1 MMIDDEHDGGA
12 SAAAATDLYSEPGTM
27 PLHYNASS
35 SAAYAYA
42 QDEYNYGSYDDYYS
56 SGATQPKYD
65 YSVLAVAL
73 ITMGL
78 IVPVEIVRH
87 KIDHKAV
94 GRPFAKTVLD
104 FLYSERE
111 CSCSW

>member
-1 MMIDDEHDGGA
+1 MDANG
-12 SAAAATDLYSEPGTM
+12 
-27 PLHYNASS
+27 SS
-35 SAAYAYA
+35 SAAFLGEYDGGVREPEMSSPLEFNATHA
-42 QDEYNYGSYDDYYS
+42 GDEYDYDYMYYES
-56 SGATQPKYD
+56 SSSPKYD

-87 KIDHKAV
+87 KIDHRAV

-104 FLYSERE
+104 FLYSECE
-111 CSCSW
+111 

>member
-1 MMIDDEHDGGA
+1 MMDVNIEM
-12 SAAAATDLYSEPGTM
+12 SPLSLYNDTTGF
-27 PLHYNASS
+27 
-35 SAAYAYA
+35 A
-42 QDEYNYGSYDDYYS
+42 QDEYDYSYYES
-56 SGATQPKYD
+56 SPPKYD

-87 KIDHKAV
+87 KVDHRAV

-104 FLYSERE
+104 FLYSECEYEFLISTSICAVYR
-111 CSCSW
+111 

>member
-1 MMIDDEHDGGA
+1 MDANHDRHSAFLGEYDGGVREPEMA
-12 SAAAATDLYSEPGTM
+12 SPLEFNATHAGDEYDHDYMYSESS
-27 PLHYNASS
+27 YSS
-35 SAAYAYA
+35 S
-42 QDEYNYGSYDDYYS
+42 
-56 SGATQPKYD
+56 PKYD

-87 KIDHKAV
+87 KIDHRAV

-104 FLYSERE
+104 FLYSECE
-111 CSCSW
+111 YMCM

>member
-1 MMIDDEHDGGA
+1 MEANHDSTATFLGSSPLESNATGIAQDDYDYMYYE
-12 SAAAATDLYSEPGTM
+12 
-27 PLHYNASS
+27 SS
-35 SAAYAYA
+35 S
-42 QDEYNYGSYDDYYS
+42 S
-56 SGATQPKYD
+56 PKYD

-87 KIDHKAV
+87 KIDHRAV

-104 FLYSERE
+104 FLYSECE
-111 CSCSW
+111 

>member
-1 MMIDDEHDGGA
+1 MDANHD
-12 SAAAATDLYSEPGTM
+12 SHATFLGSS
-27 PLHYNASS
+27 PLESNATGL
-35 SAAYAYA
+35 A
-42 QDEYNYGSYDDYYS
+42 QDEYDYDFMYYESSYS
-56 SGATQPKYD
+56 SSPPKYD

-87 KIDHKAV
+87 KIDHRAV

-104 FLYSERE
+104 FLYSECE
-111 CSCSW
+111 

>member
-1 MMIDDEHDGGA
+1 MDADDASFIREFDGD
-12 SAAAATDLYSEPGTM
+12 STTTDWHSEPGTLS
-27 PLHYNASS
+27 LHYYNASTV
-35 SAAYAYA
+35 YAEDGY
-42 QDEYNYGSYDDYYS
+42 YGTGYDYDYS
-56 SGATQPKYD
+56 NGATPPKYD

-87 KIDHKAV
+87 KIDRRAI
-94 GRPFAKTVLD
+94 GRPFAKTVLN

-111 CSCSW
+111 

>member
-1 MMIDDEHDGGA
+1 MMDANRDSNASFLREHDGGFREPET
-12 SAAAATDLYSEPGTM
+12 SSLLEVNATYAGDEYDYMYYE
-27 PLHYNASS
+27 SS
-35 SAAYAYA
+35 S
-42 QDEYNYGSYDDYYS
+42 
-56 SGATQPKYD
+56 PKYD

-87 KIDHKAV
+87 KIDHRAV

-104 FLYSERE
+104 FLYSECEYDVNR
-111 CSCSW
+111 

>member
-1 MMIDDEHDGGA
+1 MMDASGIGGEYDGG
-12 SAAAATDLYSEPGTM
+12 STSDLYAEPDTM
-27 PLHYNASS
+27 PLHYNAS
-35 SAAYAYA
+35 AAAAAYA
-42 QDEYNYGSYDDYYS
+42 QDEYYGSYDDYS
-56 SGATQPKYD
+56 NGAAPPKYD

-87 KIDHKAV
+87 KIDHRAI

-111 CSCSW
+111 FSYSW

>member
-1 MMIDDEHDGGA
+1 MDASHDSHATFLGEYDGGVREPEM
-12 SAAAATDLYSEPGTM
+12 SSPLESNATHAGDEYDYDFMYYESS
-27 PLHYNASS
+27 YSS
-35 SAAYAYA
+35 SP
-42 QDEYNYGSYDDYYS
+42 
-56 SGATQPKYD
+56 PKYD

-87 KIDHKAV
+87 KIDHRAV

-104 FLYSERE
+104 FLYSECE
-111 CSCSW
+111 

>member
-1 MMIDDEHDGGA
+1 MDANG
-12 SAAAATDLYSEPGTM
+12 
-27 PLHYNASS
+27 SS
-35 SAAYAYA
+35 SAAFLGSSPLESNATHA
-42 QDEYNYGSYDDYYS
+42 GDEYDHDHYES
-56 SGATQPKYD
+56 SSSSSSSSPKYD

-87 KIDHKAV
+87 KIDHRAV

-104 FLYSERE
+104 FLYSECE
-111 CSCSW
+111 

>member
-1 MMIDDEHDGGA
+1 MMDVNIEM
-12 SAAAATDLYSEPGTM
+12 SPLLLYNDTTGFA
-27 PLHYNASS
+27 H
-35 SAAYAYA
+35 
-42 QDEYNYGSYDDYYS
+42 DEYDYSYVYYES
-56 SGATQPKYD
+56 STSKYD

-87 KIDHKAV
+87 KVDHRAV

-104 FLYSERE
+104 FLYSECE
-111 CSCSW
+111 YEYLLCPGNT

>member
-1 MMIDDEHDGGA
+1 MEANHDSHSTFLGSSPLESNATHAGDEYDY
-12 SAAAATDLYSEPGTM
+12 DFMYYE
-27 PLHYNASS
+27 SS
-35 SAAYAYA
+35 SP
-42 QDEYNYGSYDDYYS
+42 
-56 SGATQPKYD
+56 PKYD

-87 KIDHKAV
+87 KIDHRAV

-104 FLYSERE
+104 FLYSECEYDVNFWYMYR
-111 CSCSW
+111 S